1 MKKDFDG
8 RKFDH
13 LTLEYIR
20 IQAVKAV
27 LKGMSVREVS
37 EIFGVHPSRVY
48 AWVQRAKKKGLRD
61 LNAKP
66 ILGKKSL
73 LGEQQ
78 KKVLIFWLCIFTPLD
93 FQFET
98 VFWTTEVIKVLIEK
112 KFFITMS
119 RSAVSRL
126 LHRLG
131 LTPQRPM
138 RRAIERNFS
147 SVKNWINIE
156 YPKIKELAEK
166 EGAKIYFLDEASV
179 RTDYHAGTTWGL
191 KGLTPIVPATGGR
204 YRINMIASISSE
216 GNLHFQIG
224 PQLLNGNA
232 FVEYLK
238 ILAAEYSYPIWIVT
252 DGCSIH
258 HAKLVK
264 EYIEST
270 NGKMKIFFLPAY
282 SPHLNPVEL
291 VWHHIKSQGI
301 ARYLI
306 RSAKELQN
314 KATQLLESLKMIP
327 DKIRSFFREES
338 TQYAR

>member
-8 RKFDH
+8 RTLDH
-13 LTLEYIR
+13 STLEYIR

-27 LKGMSVREVS
+27 LNGMPVREVS
-37 EIFGVHPSRVY
+37 EIFGIHISRLY
-48 AWVQRAKKKGLRD
+48 AWVQRAKKKGIRD

-66 ILGKKSL
+66 IPGKKSL
-73 LGEQQ
+73 LSEQQ
-78 KKVLIFWLCIFTPLD
+78 KKILILWLCIFTPLD
-93 FQFET
+93 FQFEMI
-98 VFWTTEVIKVLIEK
+98 FWTTEVIKALIEK
-112 KFFITMS
+112 KFLITMS

-126 LHRLG
+126 LHRLD

-138 RRAIERNFS
+138 RRAIERNIHA
-147 SVKNWINIE
+147 VKNWVNIE

-166 EGAKIYFLDEASV
+166 EGAKIFFLDEAGM
-179 RTDYHAGTTWGL
+179 RTDYHAGTTWSL

-204 YRINMIASISSE
+204 YRINMIASITSE

-224 PQLLNGNA
+224 PQILNGNA
-232 FVEYLK
+232 FMEYLK
-238 ILAAEYSYPIWIVT
+238 ILATEYSCPIWIVT

-258 HAKLVK
+258 HAKVVK
-264 EYIEST
+264 EYLEST

-291 VWHHIKSQGI
+291 VWNNIKSQGI

-306 RSAKELQN
+306 RSVKELQN
-314 KATQLLESLKMIP
+314 KAIQLLESLKNTP
-327 DKIRSFFREES
+327 NKIRAFFREES
-338 TQYAR
+338 TQYAC